1 MRFLRRRARSPQAVT
16 VCESCARTCDQACRA
31 AAGLDRLRA
40 GLLGYPFAR

>member
-1 MRFLRRRARSPQAVT
+1 MRFLRRQSGSLQAVT
-16 VCESCARTCDQACRA
+16 VCESCARACDQACRS